1 MLFHLKW
8 ECSPDKYRIMNADM
22 DGSVLIFLEKILA
35 VDSIVSR
42 IILNGYRGI
51 MYKLVS
57 ITIIM
62 ASAIAA
68 ALIVPW
74 AALQRSHAQSDLAD
88 AILTVHNR
96 ERAAVS
102 IPPLKWS
109 DSLANEAKTWA
120 EHLATTGK
128 FEHETA
134 IFPDKGE
141 NIAGFNPSKGVSAP
155 GEGQELWVAEKSRAF
170 ETRPITDAN
179 LYPVGHYVQM
189 VSPATAHV
197 GCGTASGSGHPY
209 SILVCRY
216 DRSLFPKE
224 PYIPSF
230 LSRPAG

>member
-1 MLFHLKW
+1 
-8 ECSPDKYRIMNADM
+8 
-22 DGSVLIFLEKILA
+22 
-35 VDSIVSR
+35 
-42 IILNGYRGI
+42 
-51 MYKLVS
+51 MYKKVS
-57 ITIIM
+57 LTIIM

-68 ALIVPW
+68 ILIMPW
-74 AALQRSHAQSDLAD
+74 AVLQRSHAQSDLANT
-88 AILTVHNR
+88 ILDVHNR

-109 DSLANEAKTWA
+109 DSLAAESKTWA

-128 FEHETA
+128 FEHDTP
-134 IFPDKGE
+134 IFPAKGE

-155 GEGQELWVAEKSRAF
+155 GEGQELWVAEKSRAL

-189 VSPATAHV
+189 VSPGSTHV
-197 GCGTASGSGHPY
+197 GCATASGSGHPY

-216 DRSLFPKE
+216 DRSLADKE

-230 LSRPAG
+230 LSRPGG